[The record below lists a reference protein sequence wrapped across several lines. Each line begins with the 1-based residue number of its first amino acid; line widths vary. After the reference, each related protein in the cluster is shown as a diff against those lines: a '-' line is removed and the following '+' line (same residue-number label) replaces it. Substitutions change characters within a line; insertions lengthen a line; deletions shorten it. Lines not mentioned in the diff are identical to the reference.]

1 MALPTNTNPVYPQYM
16 AQNQNVAPQPAYC
29 PQMTGL
35 IADWVNGYAGAQAYR
50 LLPNTKA
57 ILLDA
62 EEAGEG
68 KMYFKTTDNMG
79 MPQIRTFEFKEVEHV
94 EPAAPAQAQPMDG
107 FVTKEEFGKTID
119 DLKAYISDQLRP
131 RRSDY
136 NDRKQNNKKRYEREE
151 RHYEDE
157 Q

>member
-1 MALPTNTNPVYPQYM
+1 MALPTNNNPVFPQYM
-16 AQNQNVAPQPAYC
+16 AQTSNPTPQPAYC

-62 EEAGEG
+62 EDNGEG
-68 KMYFKTTDNMG
+68 KMYFKTTDAMG
-79 MPQIRTFEFKEVEHV
+79 MPQIRTFEFKEVEHT
-94 EPAAPAQAQPMDG
+94 EPVASSQVQPMDG
-107 FVTKEEFGKTID
+107 FVTKDEFGKTID
-119 DLKAYISDQLRP
+119 DLKAYIANQM
-131 RRSDY
+131 RSRNQDRDY
-136 NDRKQNNKKRYEREE
+136 KQNKKRYEREE
-151 RHYEDE
+151 RQYEDE

>member
-1 MALPTNTNPVYPQYM
+1 MALPTNNNPVFPQYM
-16 AQNQNVAPQPAYC
+16 AQTSNPAPQPAYC

-62 EEAGEG
+62 EDDGEG
-68 KMYFKTTDNMG
+68 KMYFKSTDAMG
-79 MPQIRTFEFKEVEHV
+79 MPQIRTFEFKEVEHI
-94 EPAAPAQAQPMDG
+94 EPAASAQVQPMDG

-119 DLKAYISDQLRP
+119 DLKAYISEQFKP
-131 RRSDY
+131 RRSEHDY
-136 NDRKQNNKKRYEREE
+136 KQNKKRYEREE
-151 RHYEDE
+151 KRYEDE